1 MQNTV
6 YKEVVIIG
14 IGLHSGRKVTMKL
27 LPAPE
32 NSGIVFRN
40 GYGEIKAKFDNVYST
55 NMSTKLSN
63 GQTNIDLVEHLM
75 AGLWGANID
84 NLIVELDNI
93 EVPILDGSARV
104 FIDEINK
111 VGIKSQN
118 APRKTLKVTEEIKV
132 CEEDKYVAISP
143 NDNGLIIDMTID
155 FDHKLIGRQ
164 RLIFDSSKESFLD
177 EIAPART
184 FGFINDLDNLNKSGL
199 ALGASLE
206 NCIGLTDDGIA
217 NGEGLLFPNEFV
229 RHKILDCIGDL
240 FLSGYYL
247 SARVTAYK
255 SGHRL
260 NNIAL
265 RKLFESNSYVF

>member
-32 NSGIVFRN
+32 NSGIVFTN
-40 GYGEIKAKFDNVYST
+40 SYGEIKAKFDNVYST

-111 VGIKSQN
+111 VGIRSQN

-164 RLIFDSSKESFLD
+164 RFVFDSSKESFLD

-184 FGFINDLDNLNKSGL
+184 FGFVNDLDNLNKSGL

-206 NCIGLTDDGIA
+206 NCIGLTDNGIA

-247 SARVTAYK
+247 KARVTAYK